1 MKYKLPVALTP
12 KQVAKILQLSK
23 SSVYK
28 LINQGEIKAKKYG
41 NVYRIPARSLSF
53 ITSGLDYDLRQKEE
67 KDLEN
72 REKVE
77 EALNEV
83 RTELWE

>member
-1 MKYKLPVALTP
+1 MNYKFPVALTP
-12 KQVAKILQLSK
+12 RQVAKILQLSK

-28 LINQGEIKAKKYG
+28 LIDRGEIKAKKYG

-67 KDLEN
+67 KDLKN

-77 EALNEV
+77 EVLDEV
-83 RTELWE
+83 RAELWE